1 MSQTQQKDKK
11 NSKIQG
17 LKIKALKYCSDW
29 ASRAMKTPFWCP
41 GIAEAGLKWKALAH
55 LQASTLCLLLRM
67 DGIEDGMLCWREK
80 GRWWQGSMSC

>member
-29 ASRAMKTPFWCP
+29 ASRAMKTPFLVSWHCRSRVKMESSGSFTGQHSVSP
-41 GIAEAGLKWKALAH
+41 AADGWDRRRDALLA
-55 LQASTLCLLLRM
+55 
-67 DGIEDGMLCWREK
+67 
-80 GRWWQGSMSC
+80 